1 MERHLVEFVRLIRA
15 YLRGEVRWDEV
26 HQFAVEMEWKGNAE
40 FPEQLKEPLQ
50 ALHFAFLTADERD
63 DAQFRKDREEI
74 ANLVQDLDK
83 VLNKTELK

>member
-1 MERHLVEFVRLIRA
+1 METHLAEFVRLIRS
-15 YLRGEVRWDEV
+15 YLRGEVRWNDV
-26 HQFAVEMEWKGNAE
+26 HDFAVEMEWKGNAE

-63 DAQFRKDREEI
+63 DAQFRKDRKEI
-74 ANLVQDLDK
+74 TKLVQDFDK